1 MTMRRS
7 LTLMFCLFLP
17 SFAIAGS
24 AVTLDQ
30 TLHFKWKGLPV
41 ATMDFKVSLPNPIR
55 PAMIRSSEAA
65 VIEPKMF
72 IEVTGR
78 TRGPLSLVEDYRAT
92 VKYVQLDASGKNMM
106 ALTGQDNGQLEKREI
121 LFVPNATPQVIAFQD
136 STAKQALQPGLSW
149 ADDTSNPLDIFKM
162 MLESSISESECAAQ
176 TWGYD
181 GKRRYLLRLEPAT
194 RNVPRAQSSA
204 YDELAKGEVAR
215 RYVCKITMY
224 AKGRLTAA
232 SNSKPSIMASRLA
245 ALWPFGDGDR
255 ELLFDLWVVSNED
268 KQVATRLVL
277 NEVQVATPLGA
288 IIGRH

>member
-1 MTMRRS
+1 MRRS

-65 VIEPKMF
+65 VIEPKML

-121 LFVPNATPQVIAFQD
+121 LFVPNATPQDSATKIA
-136 STAKQALQPGLSW
+136 PH
-149 ADDTSNPLDIFKM
+149 
-162 MLESSISESECAAQ
+162 
-176 TWGYD
+176 
-181 GKRRYLLRLEPAT
+181 
-194 RNVPRAQSSA
+194 VPT
-204 YDELAKGEVAR
+204 K
-215 RYVCKITMY
+215 K
-224 AKGRLTAA
+224 
-232 SNSKPSIMASRLA
+232 
-245 ALWPFGDGDR
+245 
-255 ELLFDLWVVSNED
+255 
-268 KQVATRLVL
+268 
-277 NEVQVATPLGA
+277 
-288 IIGRH
+288 